1 MVKWCTYLLVAVMLM
16 ISTTSFAAPK
26 ADPKEAQKQQDLLE
40 TQKRLNA
47 LIKAAIA
54 NDVINKEEKKPES
67 NPVVKPHS
75 EPKAAVRSSSH
86 DKKEP
91 HLDGK
96 CVAKEIFEFPH
107 DVHMAD
113 YQSLVM
119 LKNSIL
125 IGPNEVDKHKVRLLV
140 LAYIGLGFGEEARDY
155 STYLSGAE
163 ARVLTAMAHAVSG
176 DVSAQDVKALSA
188 QEKCS
193 GSVALWVGFA
203 KIQVAQNAK
212 PKHDENSDA
221 EGSFK
226 LSSNQ
231 LEQIQTLPSKLG
243 AIMAKRFG
251 VHAVKHDAM
260 NTATDLLKFLQK
272 AQKKS
277 AVKGMFDDEEKYF
290 EAVYY
295 LKQDDKRAFPTLNA
309 LAKKDGPLQVKA
321 LQTLGVVQTKT
332 GALAYPG
339 FEEDLN
345 GAAHVFSQHPEG
357 RQALVEKINL
367 FVATDRIDQAI
378 GMTKEKFLPHEAYYT
393 DSVLRVSERMQV
405 YLTGD
410 DLKQKLYALNTLLR
424 EQIFF
429 DALENG
435 FPLRRDGVGAS
446 LDLGLSELA
455 PRILPVEQWGRL
467 ELHIL
472 QDLALA
478 LPEDM
483 KRHLPKKAFSGA
495 KYEAQAIQ
503 VAFDKR
509 QPKTAMKALRGMG
522 ASEDALAVAAHAS
535 LKNGYWSLARKT
547 NEDLNAL
554 RGRKNGEENTAQSA
568 KAKLVSVL
576 SVPSPFLASA
586 AKTKNIGDYTAL
598 QTFLDNDIEII
609 KDYVNNE

>member
-1 MVKWCTYLLVAVMLM
+1 
-16 ISTTSFAAPK
+16 
-26 ADPKEAQKQQDLLE
+26 
-40 TQKRLNA
+40 
-47 LIKAAIA
+47 
-54 NDVINKEEKKPES
+54 
-67 NPVVKPHS
+67 
-75 EPKAAVRSSSH
+75 
-86 DKKEP
+86 
-91 HLDGK
+91 
-96 CVAKEIFEFPH
+96 
-107 DVHMAD
+107 
-113 YQSLVM
+113 
-119 LKNSIL
+119 
-125 IGPNEVDKHKVRLLV
+125 
-140 LAYIGLGFGEEARDY
+140 
-155 STYLSGAE
+155 
-163 ARVLTAMAHAVSG
+163 
-176 DVSAQDVKALSA
+176 
-188 QEKCS
+188 
-193 GSVALWVGFA
+193 
-203 KIQVAQNAK
+203 
-212 PKHDENSDA
+212 
-221 EGSFK
+221 
-226 LSSNQ
+226 
-231 LEQIQTLPSKLG
+231 
-243 AIMAKRFG
+243 
-251 VHAVKHDAM
+251 
-260 NTATDLLKFLQK
+260 
-272 AQKKS
+272 
-277 AVKGMFDDEEKYF
+277 
-290 EAVYY
+290 
-295 LKQDDKRAFPTLNA
+295 
-309 LAKKDGPLQVKA
+309 
-321 LQTLGVVQTKT
+321 
-332 GALAYPG
+332 
-339 FEEDLN
+339 
-345 GAAHVFSQHPEG
+345 
-357 RQALVEKINL
+357 
-367 FVATDRIDQAI
+367 
-378 GMTKEKFLPHEAYYT
+378 MTKEKFLPHEAYYT

-522 ASEDALAVAAHAS
+522 ASEEALAVAAHAS

-547 NEDLNAL
+547 NEDLKAL
-554 RGRKNGEENTAQSA
+554 RGSENGQENTPQSA

-576 SVPSPFLASA
+576 SVPSPFLANA